1 MEVVGETPPAS
12 AGEVILFGKY
22 ELGKLLGYGAFAKV
36 YHARNVSTGQSV
48 AIKAVSKAKR
58 EISIMR
64 RLRHANIVKLHEVL
78 ATKGKVYFVMEY
90 AKGGELF
97 AKISKGRFSEDLSR
111 RYFQQLITAVGYCHA
126 RGVFHRDLKPENLL
140 LDENMNLKITDFGLS
155 AVTEQVRPD
164 GLLHTL
170 CGTPAYVAPELLA
183 KKGYDGAKVDIW
195 SCGVVLFVLI
205 AGYLPFNDTN
215 LMAMYRKIYKGQ
227 YRFPKWTSPDLKS
240 LLSQLLDTNPETR
253 ITIDM
258 IINDPW
264 FKKGFKEE
272 TKLYVDDF
280 GFDKGFEED
289 EDQKSL
295 NAFDIISFSSGFD
308 LSTLFDGSDTT
319 ILTERFVSA
328 EKPEKVME
336 IIEEA
341 AKKEG
346 LEVSKRNNRGAILE
360 GWDGNFTMIIEVHRL
375 TGHLVMIEVKEKKFS
390 TGPGRETWEDKL
402 KPQIRSLIYQP
413 EQAVSGSN

>member
-48 AIKAVSKAKR
+48 AIKAVSKAK
-58 EISIMR
+58 
-64 RLRHANIVKLHEVL
+64 
-78 ATKGKVYFVMEY
+78 
-90 AKGGELF
+90 
-97 AKISKGRFSEDLSR
+97 
-111 RYFQQLITAVGYCHA
+111 
-126 RGVFHRDLKPENLL
+126 
-140 LDENMNLKITDFGLS
+140 
-155 AVTEQVRPD
+155 VRPD

-215 LMAMYRKIYKGQ
+215 LMAMYRKIYKGTI
-227 YRFPKWTSPDLKS
+227 PV
-240 LLSQLLDTNPETR
+240 PEMDVSR
-253 ITIDM
+253 SEE
-258 IINDPW
+258 PA
-264 FKKGFKEE
+264 GFKEE

-402 KPQIRSLIYQP
+402 KPQIRSLIYLP

>member
-12 AGEVILFGKY
+12 AGEVNLFGKY
-22 ELGKLLGYGAFAKV
+22 EIGKLLGYGAFAKV

-48 AIKAVSKAKR
+48 AIKAVSKAK
-58 EISIMR
+58 
-64 RLRHANIVKLHEVL
+64 
-78 ATKGKVYFVMEY
+78 
-90 AKGGELF
+90 
-97 AKISKGRFSEDLSR
+97 
-111 RYFQQLITAVGYCHA
+111 
-126 RGVFHRDLKPENLL
+126 
-140 LDENMNLKITDFGLS
+140 
-155 AVTEQVRPD
+155 VRPD

-264 FKKGFKEE
+264 FKKGFREE
-272 TKLYVDDF
+272 K
-280 GFDKGFEED
+280 
-289 EDQKSL
+289 
-295 NAFDIISFSSGFD
+295 NCI
-308 LSTLFDGSDTT
+308 
-319 ILTERFVSA
+319 
-328 EKPEKVME
+328 
-336 IIEEA
+336 
-341 AKKEG
+341 
-346 LEVSKRNNRGAILE
+346 
-360 GWDGNFTMIIEVHRL
+360 
-375 TGHLVMIEVKEKKFS
+375 
-390 TGPGRETWEDKL
+390 
-402 KPQIRSLIYQP
+402 
-413 EQAVSGSN
+413 